1 VNDIDAGKLSML
13 RHNLAIYQKSPNVLK
28 YINQDFL
35 QVEPFRT
42 DALIICPP
50 WGGIETDAYATHD
63 PDELMRP
70 RLSDIL
76 RHAKLFAGEIL
87 LQMPKQTNLGHLVRI
102 LQQVGL
108 STIFTVEKILTN
120 NKCSQLFFYLGSE
133 AFTGINSAQLYNRL
147 YRDLS
152 ATTKDEKK
160 KIKTQLRSNAGA
172 VMQEVYRRQYPTL
185 PSQEGVV
192 VP

>member
-1 VNDIDAGKLSML
+1 
-13 RHNLAIYQKSPNVLK
+13 
-28 YINQDFL
+28 
-35 QVEPFRT
+35 
-42 DALIICPP
+42 
-50 WGGIETDAYATHD
+50 
-63 PDELMRP
+63 MRP
-70 RLSDIL
+70 KLSDIL

-108 STIFTVEKILTN
+108 TTIFTIEKILTN

-133 AFTGINSAQLYNRL
+133 GFTGINSAQLYNRL

-160 KIKTQLRSNAGA
+160 KIKAELRNNAGT
-172 VMQEVYRRQYPTL
+172 VMEEVYKRQYPNTL
-185 PSQEGVV
+185 TPSQQGAV

>member
-1 VNDIDAGKLSML
+1 LADGFKEYIVNDIDKNKLSML
-13 RHNLAIYQKSPNVLK
+13 RHNLTIYQKSPNSLK
-28 YINQDFL
+28 YINEDFL

-50 WGGIETDAYATHD
+50 WGGIETDAYATRD

-76 RHAKLFAGEIL
+76 RHARLFADEIL

-102 LQQVGL
+102 LHQVGL
-108 STIFTVEKILTN
+108 NAVFTVEKILTN
-120 NKCSQLFFYLGSE
+120 DKCSQLFFYLGSE
-133 AFTGINSAQLYNRL
+133 GFTGINSAQLYNRL

-152 ATTKDEKK
+152 VTGKD
-160 KIKTQLRSNAGA
+160 
-172 VMQEVYRRQYPTL
+172 
-185 PSQEGVV
+185 
-192 VP
+192 